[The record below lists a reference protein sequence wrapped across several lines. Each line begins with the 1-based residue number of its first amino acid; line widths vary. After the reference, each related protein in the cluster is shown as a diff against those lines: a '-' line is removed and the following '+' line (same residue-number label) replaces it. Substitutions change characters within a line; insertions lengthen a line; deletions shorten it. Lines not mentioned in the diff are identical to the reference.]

1 MRKWMKQTRYFILVF
16 FAMFLLAP
24 VTARAYAFTKTVDMQ
39 ISAPGKYFFDG
50 EAMSDDSE
58 YEDYVVY
65 HKFSVNKTALIEL
78 YGDSYYWS
86 GNYWEDQ
93 MHGDFTLCDA
103 SKNPICDITD
113 YHDSE
118 DTDIHGY
125 WDYAY
130 FLVKP
135 GTYYLRY
142 IGSDGYK
149 LHLDYKYCSR
159 KAATSKK
166 KAKTIKAKQK
176 VSGFFYKGEKK
187 THWYKLKLT
196 KKKKIRLSL
205 TSYGSG
211 AMRVYLMGPRILAK
225 NSYIWCY
232 DTSYTDIMGNR
243 YNRSLSK
250 GTYYLKVVKE
260 NAATSGMYVVSW
272 R

>member
-1 MRKWMKQTRYFILVF
+1 
-16 FAMFLLAP
+16 
-24 VTARAYAFTKTVDMQ
+24 
-39 ISAPGKYFFDG
+39 
-50 EAMSDDSE
+50 
-58 YEDYVVY
+58 
-65 HKFSVNKTALIEL
+65 
-78 YGDSYYWS
+78 
-86 GNYWEDQ
+86 

-176 VSGFFYKGEKK
+176 VSGFFYKDEKK